1 MTAPDA
7 RTPAGVDDPR
17 ADHVSTAAG
26 NVVASRLPAA
36 AEWSVAALLT
46 VASIALAGLSDND
59 FALRTL
65 GMTLGLLVL
74 AALWWAA
81 LRLTGRPPLLA
92 LLLFGLSP
100 VGVRYGDSLRAYPFA
115 TLTIIIAFVLVSR
128 AH

>member
-46 VASIALAGLSDND
+46 AASIALHITAFRHMG
-59 FALRTL
+59 
-65 GMTLGLLVL
+65 
-74 AALWWAA
+74 ALWRDEANA
-81 LRLTGRPPLLA
+81 VA
-92 LLLFGLSP
+92 
-100 VGVRYGDSLRAYPFA
+100 
-115 TLTIIIAFVLVSR
+115 
-128 AH
+128 